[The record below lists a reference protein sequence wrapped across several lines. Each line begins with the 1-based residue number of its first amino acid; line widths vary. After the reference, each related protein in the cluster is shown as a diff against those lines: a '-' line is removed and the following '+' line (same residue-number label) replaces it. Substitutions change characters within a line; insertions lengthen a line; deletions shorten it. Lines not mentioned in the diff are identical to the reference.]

1 MKTDIYTKILI
12 VILFIGV
19 ALISY
24 PSIANWWNTLG
35 QSKAISDYMEQVSQI
50 DDAEYK
56 DMIKKAQAFNAKLAA
71 KGSYVPLSDDEKQEY
86 NSLLN
91 IGAGGIMGYIDIPIL
106 RTTLAVYH
114 GVDENVL
121 QVGAGHVEGTS
132 LPVGGP
138 NTHCVISGH
147 RGLVSAR
154 LFTDLNK
161 LVEGDTF
168 MLHILDETLTYEVD
182 QILTVL
188 PEETSGI
195 NIVPNMDY
203 CTLVTC
209 TPYGI
214 NTHRLLI
221 RGHRIDNEDD
231 ISQRISADAL
241 QVDPVLVAPAIAIPI
256 ILILVLWII
265 FKYR

>member
-1 MKTDIYTKILI
+1 MKMDIYTKILI

-24 PSIANWWNTLG
+24 PSVANWWNSVH
-35 QSKAISDYMEQVSQI
+35 QSRVISNYVEKVAHM
-50 DDAEYK
+50 DDNTYN
-56 DMIKKAQAFNAKLAA
+56 DMIKKAQAFNAKIAE
-71 KGSYVPLSDDEKQEY
+71 KGAYLPLSDEEKAEY
-86 NSLLN
+86 YSILN
-91 IGAGGIMGYIDIPIL
+91 IDGDGIMGYIDIPIL
-106 RTTLAVYH
+106 RITLAIYH
-114 GVDENVL
+114 GVDEKVL
-121 QVGAGHVEGTS
+121 QSGTGHIEGTS
-132 LPVGGP
+132 LPIGGTS
-138 NTHCVISGH
+138 THCVVSGH
-147 RGLVSAR
+147 RGLVSAK
-154 LFTDLNK
+154 LFSNLNQ

-188 PEETSGI
+188 PEETEAI
-195 NIVPNMDY
+195 NIIPGGDY

-221 RGHRIDNEDD
+221 RGHRVDNADD

-265 FKYR
+265 IKYR